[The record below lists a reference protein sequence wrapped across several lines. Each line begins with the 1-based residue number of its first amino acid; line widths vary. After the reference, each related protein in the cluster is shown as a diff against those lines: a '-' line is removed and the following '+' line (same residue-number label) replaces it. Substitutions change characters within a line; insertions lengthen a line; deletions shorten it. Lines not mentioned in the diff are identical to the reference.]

1 MECEFV
7 VRTVDPDRLL
17 DQLYESL
24 DEDRLPG
31 WEYDEDGW
39 LYRITDMAVRFSVTA
54 EQDGLRWAP
63 AQLGDSVAD
72 RAAIAACLGAL
83 VSVLIDRFDRAI
95 REIVV
100 Y

>member
-31 WEYDEDGW
+31 WEYDEDGYIGSLTW
-39 LYRITDMAVRFSVTA
+39 PSGSA
-54 EQDGLRWAP
+54 
-63 AQLGDSVAD
+63 
-72 RAAIAACLGAL
+72 
-83 VSVLIDRFDRAI
+83 
-95 REIVV
+95 
-100 Y
+100 